1 MGKSKAYEELLRQVN
16 ATGTYKLDGYSTDI
30 LDNISDDE
38 RAEVEHLIW
47 NIFFDKNDID
57 IAVLFPKLKLYDGI
71 QALKNTVDKLSIP
84 SSASM
89 LLSFLIYDSTKEITY
104 LNKMERNVIDSK
116 YDYSYISMLIYVSP
130 CEEVYQTLVRMY
142 KNCSDR
148 VACGSIVNGIL
159 YNKGFIKDMN
169 CIEDVSNMKELRKTF
184 KNATAEQKDELLK
197 KLDDGEFD
205 YYRKL

>member
-1 MGKSKAYEELLRQVN
+1 
-16 ATGTYKLDGYSTDI
+16 
-30 LDNISDDE
+30 
-38 RAEVEHLIW
+38 
-47 NIFFDKNDID
+47 
-57 IAVLFPKLKLYDGI
+57 
-71 QALKNTVDKLSIP
+71 
-84 SSASM
+84 
-89 LLSFLIYDSTKEITY
+89 
-104 LNKMERNVIDSK
+104 MERNVIDSK